1 MYLPCTKAHGARGT
15 VDRGGNG
22 GVGSAPSQA
31 TTKIYTRWLS
41 QRESFTAFL
50 GKTDN

>member
-1 MYLPCTKAHGARGT
+1 MGKLVELSDLPPQNGRAYGP

-31 TTKIYTRWLS
+31 TTKIR
-41 QRESFTAFL
+41 TA
-50 GKTDN
+50 G